1 MRHDCL
7 FPLKTLKT
15 APRIKTVQLL
25 GMLPGNGIPSYICL
39 LNGTSFLAWFLCFLL
54 GALLRHVS
62 HTIKFQ
68 IHAKYVH
75 TKQWFSFLIP
85 FIFIFLM
92 LLHHA
97 ACEILVCH
105 QGLSRSPLQW
115 ERRVLAREARWLHSV
130 VFSIFTAL
138 CSHQHCT
145 IPEHFHFLEKKL
157 CILQW
162 SSSILPS
169 LQTLATSNLISVFM
183 NLPDLLFHRNRG
195 I

>member
-1 MRHDCL
+1 MFVEWDL
-7 FPLKTLKT
+7 FSLLVSLLSTRGFIETCFTYYQIPDSCKICPYKTMVFFFNS
-15 APRIKTVQLL
+15 I
-25 GMLPGNGIPSYICL
+25 Y
-39 LNGTSFLAWFLCFLL
+39 F
-54 GALLRHVS
+54 
-62 HTIKFQ
+62 
-68 IHAKYVH
+68 Y
-75 TKQWFSFLIP
+75 
-85 FIFIFLM
+85 FLM

-115 ERRVLAREARWLHSV
+115 ERRVLAREAPWLHSV